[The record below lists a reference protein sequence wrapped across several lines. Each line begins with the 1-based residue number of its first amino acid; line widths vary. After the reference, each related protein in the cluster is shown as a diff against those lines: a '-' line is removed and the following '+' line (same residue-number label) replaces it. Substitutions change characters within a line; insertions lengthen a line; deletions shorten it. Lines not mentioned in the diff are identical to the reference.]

1 MSLFIN
7 GRGVVP
13 GRVEARALVSAQAIS
28 GWSGL
33 DERTGRVIEIGHPFE
48 GQDIKGRIL
57 VLSGGKGSNGWSVHF
72 HAAKVRGIGP
82 AGLILPRLDSRLAV
96 TVAVLG
102 VPVITDL
109 DQDPFEL
116 IPMNAQVIL
125 DADHGRVTVL
135 D

>member
-1 MSLFIN
+1 MSVIIN
-7 GRGVVP
+7 GRGVAP
-13 GRVEARALVSAQAIS
+13 GQVQARALVSPQAIS

-33 DERTGRVIEIGHPFE
+33 DERTGKVIEIGHPFE
-48 GQDIKGRIL
+48 GRNIKGRIL

-102 VPVITDL
+102 IPVITDL
-109 DQDPFEL
+109 DRDPFDL
-116 IPMNAQVIL
+116 IPTDALVML
-125 DADHGRVTVL
+125 DADRGRVTVL